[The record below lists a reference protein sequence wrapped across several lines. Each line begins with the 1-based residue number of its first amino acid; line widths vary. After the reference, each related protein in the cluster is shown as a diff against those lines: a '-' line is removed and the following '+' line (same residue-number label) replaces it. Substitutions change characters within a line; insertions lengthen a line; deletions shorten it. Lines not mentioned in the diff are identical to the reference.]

1 MDALT
6 IYCFES
12 TKVIHLEDIGFK
24 LHIPIR
30 IYKHYMIFFLI
41 QTKKGFRHALSVK
54 LTQILTMSGD
64 PLSIISKHTQIS
76 PVYII
81 IILKIHPHLSTIHSY
96 NNPMHINN

>member
-30 IYKHYMIFFLI
+30 IYKHYMIFFFDSN
-41 QTKKGFRHALSVK
+41 KKGFPSCTVSKTDTNTDHEW
-54 LTQILTMSGD
+54 G
-64 PLSIISKHTQIS
+64 SIIYHFKT
-76 PVYII
+76 Y
-81 IILKIHPHLSTIHSY
+81 T
-96 NNPMHINN
+96 N